1 MMDVTNDEIYNR
13 AKSQRH
19 FFFLY
24 FKLHNN
30 EKCVDLSISI
40 VSSTHFKILKLIT
53 ICHFL

>member
-1 MMDVTNDEIYNR
+1 MDVTNDEIYNR